1 MDQNL
6 FQHSF
11 TPNKKQE
18 AAIMCFLRKQRFIGG
33 YCIDQNI
40 LELVSSYFQDLK
52 SLHKYG
58 LKIHY
63 EKLKKTVIDNNIIG
77 VILYGANLDKNK
89 DVIINT
95 YTTQDQKKIV
105 LTIKSICINLIND
118 FIKKENLDGL
128 CEKSPNFKIYYKE

>member
-1 MDQNL
+1 MDHNL
-6 FQHSF
+6 FQYLHE
-11 TPNKKQE
+11 PNKKHE
-18 AAIMCFLRKQRFIGG
+18 AAIMCFLRKQRFVGG

-63 EKLKKTVIDNNIIG
+63 EKLKKTVIDNKIIG
-77 VILYGANLDKNK
+77 LILYGANLDKNK

>member
-6 FQHSF
+6 FQQSF

-40 LELVSSYFQDLK
+40 LELVNSFFQDLK

-63 EKLKKTVIDNNIIG
+63 NKLKDLVIKNHLIG
-77 VILYGANLDKNK
+77 LVLYGANLDKNK

-95 YTTQDQKKIV
+95 YTTQDQNKIV

-118 FIKKENLDGL
+118 FIKKENLDEL